1 MHDGAEACVEGDCVR
16 ILPGYITS
24 KWKTHIV
31 AEIVSPMRTGQE
43 RKAVESVEEW
53 VAKREAKRRDKD
65 LRREARRLG
74 MVKGLVEGV
83 GEVGKEGEEGERK
96 VLV

>member
-31 AEIVSPMRTGQE
+31 AEIVSPMRTGEE
-43 RKAVESVEEW
+43 RKEVESVEEW
-53 VAKREAKRRDKD
+53 VAKREGKRRDKD
-65 LRREARRLG
+65 LRRGARR
-74 MVKGLVEGV
+74 VGLVEGSV
-83 GEVGKEGEEGERK
+83 DGVVAEEGGEGERK
-96 VLV
+96 GSV